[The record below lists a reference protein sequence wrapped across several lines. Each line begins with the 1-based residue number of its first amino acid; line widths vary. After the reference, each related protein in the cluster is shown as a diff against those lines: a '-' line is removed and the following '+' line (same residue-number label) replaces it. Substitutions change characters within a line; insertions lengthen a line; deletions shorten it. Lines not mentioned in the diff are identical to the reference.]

1 MWATVATIHLQANV
15 LFSLFFFFFIIVYI
29 IHPTASGL
37 FIEESS
43 PLILSPCFT
52 PSPPAVHREREK
64 YWEITARSWKTNSG
78 EDGFPNCFYI
88 HLQCIYMDIKF
99 GYLPVA
105 FQWSLKSVFIDQWLS
120 QLSLFFSISG
130 SSPFNIKP
138 PSFYFLNFFFTLIES

>member
-1 MWATVATIHLQANV
+1 MSYRRYHPSQAMCY
-15 LFSLFFFFFIIVYI
+15 FTFLFFFICIYYTSNSIGALHRGIISVDSFSMF
-29 IHPTASGL
+29 HPKS
-37 FIEESS
+37 
-43 PLILSPCFT
+43 
-52 PSPPAVHREREK
+52 PAVHREREK